1 MIKNKNFL
9 RNSQTKIKIVSDY
22 LGDLE
27 KQKMKN
33 KQPHTPVLLNEV
45 LGILK
50 PNLDESYLDLTA
62 GYGGHAR
69 EIIER
74 TASPKRA
81 VLVDRDDNA
90 LATLADIASEGV
102 ELVHDDFLSATN
114 QLIESRQTFDMILMD
129 LGVSSPH
136 LDIASRGF
144 SFQSEGPLDMRMDQR
159 QELTA
164 EKLVN
169 AMSEQELAN
178 LIFRYGEEKAS
189 RRIAKVICAKR
200 PFKNTTELAEE
211 ISAIMPKKWKIHPA
225 TRTFQAIRLY
235 VNREIELLEQALPNL
250 PKLLNRDGRLA
261 IISFHSLEDRIV
273 KQFLHERSVGKWDSE
288 MMLVNKKPIMAS
300 EDELVSNPRSRS
312 AKLRGAVKK

>member
-1 MIKNKNFL
+1 
-9 RNSQTKIKIVSDY
+9 
-22 LGDLE
+22 
-27 KQKMKN
+27 MKN

-45 LGILK
+45 LDILR
-50 PNLDESYLDLTA
+50 PSSDQSYLDLTA

-69 EIIER
+69 EIIKR
-74 TASPKRA
+74 TASPGKA
-81 VLVDRDDNA
+81 TLVDRDDNA
-90 LATLADIASEGV
+90 LETLTDIVSEGV

-114 QLIESRQTFDMILMD
+114 QLVESNQTFDMILMD

-144 SFQSEGPLDMRMDQR
+144 SFQLDGPLDMRMDRR

-169 AMSEQELAN
+169 TMPERELAN
-178 LIFRYGEEKAS
+178 LIFQYGEEKAS
-189 RRIAKVICAKR
+189 RRIAKMICIKR

-235 VNREIELLEQALPNL
+235 VNRELELLEQALPNL
-250 PKLLNRDGRLA
+250 LKLLNSGGRLA

-273 KQFLHERSVGKWDSE
+273 KQFLHERSAGEWDSE

-300 EDELVSNPRSRS
+300 EEELVSNPRSRS